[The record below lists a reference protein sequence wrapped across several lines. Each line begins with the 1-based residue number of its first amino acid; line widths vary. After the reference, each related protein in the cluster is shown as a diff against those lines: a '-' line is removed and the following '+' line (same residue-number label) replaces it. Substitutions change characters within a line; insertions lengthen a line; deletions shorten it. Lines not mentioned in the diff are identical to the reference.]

1 MTTRAQEVLPVS
13 QARIELSSILNN
25 FSTNQSAEPVFV
37 GAHRKAEGVLIPIS
51 MWESVLNTL
60 EDIEITKIVRQRIAA
75 PKPDVPF
82 EKIVKNLALNI
93 PKHT

>member
-1 MTTRAQEVLPVS
+1 MTTRHQEVLPVS

-25 FSTNQSAEPVFV
+25 FSANLHAEPVFV

-51 MWESVLNTL
+51 MWEKVLNTL
-60 EDIEITKIVRQRIAA
+60 EDIEITKIVGQRIAT
-75 PKPDVPF
+75 PKLDVPF
-82 EKIVKNLALNI
+82 EKMVKNLGLNI